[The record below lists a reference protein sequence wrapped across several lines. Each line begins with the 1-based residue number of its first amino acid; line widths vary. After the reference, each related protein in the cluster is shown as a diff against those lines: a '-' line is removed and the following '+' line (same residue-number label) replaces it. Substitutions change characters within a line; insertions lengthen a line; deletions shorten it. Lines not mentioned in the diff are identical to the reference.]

1 MSDTANPYQSPETVA
16 APLKPLVDQGAITE
30 TMLIHLKNTS
40 PWLRFVGILG
50 FIGAGITVLWGILF
64 LALGSIMGQI
74 WSSIPGI
81 ETFSEISGDLGA
93 FSGILVGLLITG
105 AAALI
110 FFPSLYVYRFGVKIR
125 SYLRQGR
132 EQDLELAFGN
142 NKSFWKFVG
151 ILYIIYLAIIPV
163 TIVIAVIIAAASAI
177 S

>member
-16 APLKPLVDQGAITE
+16 APLKPLVDQGTLTE
-30 TMLIHLKNTS
+30 TMLTYLKNAS
-40 PWLRFVGILG
+40 PWLRFLGILG
-50 FIGAGITVLWGILF
+50 FIGTGFTVLWGISF
-64 LALGSIMGQI
+64 LALGSIMGQV

-81 ETFSEISGDLGA
+81 DTFSEISGDLGA
-93 FSGILVGLLITG
+93 FSGVLIGLIIIG

-110 FFPSLYVYRFGVKIR
+110 FFPSYFIYSFGTKIR
-125 SYLRQGR
+125 SYLREGR
-132 EQDLELAFGN
+132 ERDLEIAFRN

-163 TIVIAVIIAAASAI
+163 AIVIAVIAAAASAI